1 MSLISTLNSLRRDYG
16 KDKFDIENADPNPF
30 GQFKTW
36 FEKAVEA
43 VELDPNA
50 MALCTA
56 GNSRMPTARYVLLKN
71 WDERGFVFYTNY
83 ESRKAC
89 DMRENPQA
97 SLLFFWDVLERQIR
111 IEGTVEKVSAGESEE
126 YFRTRPYESRLGA
139 WASKQS
145 RPLASRFAL
154 LREVAGLMLKYPKNV
169 PLPPNWGGYRLVPI
183 AFEFWQGRESRL
195 HDRLQYTLDNG
206 VWKVARLYP

>member
-16 KDKFDIENADPNPF
+16 KEKFDVENADANPF
-30 GQFKTW
+30 GQFKIW
-36 FEKAVEA
+36 FQKAVEA

-56 GNSRMPTARYVLLKN
+56 GKSGMPSARYVLLKN

-83 ESRKAC
+83 ESRKAS
-89 DMRENPQA
+89 DMEENPQA
-97 SLLFFWDVLERQIR
+97 SLLFFWDVLERQVR
-111 IEGTVEKVSAGESEE
+111 IEGTVEKVTKEESEE
-126 YFRTRPYESRLGA
+126 YFNTRPYESRLGA
-139 WASKQS
+139 WASRQS
-145 RPLASRFAL
+145 KPLASRFTL

-169 PLPPNWGGYRLVPI
+169 PLPPYWGGYRLAPT

-195 HDRLQYTLDNG
+195 HDRLQYTKENG
-206 VWKVARLYP
+206 DWNLIRLYP